1 MTCTILSKYYTILVL
16 YSELCTRKFLD
27 KCLARGLSLPLHAV
41 TELVYNEHL
50 KAITQYKTLQL
61 IDDENYILT
70 LDYTL
75 KMLNIHERRECGIPV
90 IIEGETG
97 VGKTELLKILS
108 KLWNYTWVV
117 QWSEM
122 KRKFQSILRDIQDSE
137 FCFIP

>member
-1 MTCTILSKYYTILVL
+1 M
-16 YSELCTRKFLD
+16 
-27 KCLARGLSLPLHAV
+27 
-41 TELVYNEHL
+41 YNENL

-117 QWSEM
+117 QWSEI